1 VFGADGEWEE
11 ALRLSELMAFGQF
24 LLVSQT
30 LAASQLLQ
38 VMAPIL
44 RISPWG
50 WAQRRLKNACF
61 AVLGGE
67 SDR

>member
-1 VFGADGEWEE
+1 
-11 ALRLSELMAFGQF
+11 MAFGQF

-30 LAASQLLQ
+30 LAATQLLQ

-44 RISPWG
+44 SVSLAALG
-50 WAQRRLKNACF
+50 LKNACF

-67 SDR
+67 YDR